1 MEAEAVKAAIF
12 IRFPVML
19 TAMAAV
25 DKFGADSLPAK
36 VVQKET
42 RGPSQCE
49 SMLSLL
55 EEEISR
61 LDSKMESLMQRLA
74 PVMTTSP
81 PLGATCD
88 EKGDVP
94 LVPVAN
100 EIRGAGR
107 RVHNLCELVDSALD
121 RVQV

>member
-1 MEAEAVKAAIF
+1 MEAEAVK
-12 IRFPVML
+12 
-19 TAMAAV
+19 
-25 DKFGADSLPAK
+25 
-36 VVQKET
+36 ET
-42 RGPSQCE
+42 RGPRHEYQKAVDSQCE
-49 SMLSLL
+49 TMLSLL

-61 LDSKMESLMQRLA
+61 LDSKMESLMQRLV

-100 EIRGAGR
+100 EIRGATR
-107 RVHNLCELVDSALD
+107 RVHNLCAVSDLVSALQCVDSALD